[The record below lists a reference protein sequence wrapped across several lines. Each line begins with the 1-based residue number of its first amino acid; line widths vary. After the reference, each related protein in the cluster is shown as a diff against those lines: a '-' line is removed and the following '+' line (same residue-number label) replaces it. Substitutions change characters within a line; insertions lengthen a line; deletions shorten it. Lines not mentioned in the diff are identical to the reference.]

1 MHEMKPFGT
10 SASRI
15 ALAALAAALAAAGLL
30 LTSLAQAS
38 APAYL
43 TFIANSRTLHPSVE
57 IAHLDG
63 SDPRTLGPGMSALLA
78 PSGSLVAAIRL
89 LPPQDNT
96 TSELLTYPARGGA
109 PRRLYHYDGFL
120 VLAGWSADSK
130 LLLAYGTGNSDA
142 GPLLVINTVSG
153 SVTTIARGVIEGASF
168 APNASDDVVYALA
181 RSLLG
186 SAPIN
191 LFISSAHGSSRRQ
204 LTSDGHSFYPVWG
217 ARAIFFARS
226 RSRGPQD
233 DPINQ
238 LWSIT
243 PRGEDARQL
252 THMSVGP
259 LVAGLVPVAASANGE
274 RVLADFG
281 GTDTSAAWTVTL
293 SGATTVARALN
304 GVTDGD
310 SPDALSRD
318 GATVLITKGFEGSPT
333 SIESIPWAGGKPT
346 VLSAHGANASW
357 NA

>member
-1 MHEMKPFGT
+1 VKPSGT
-10 SASRI
+10 AARRI
-15 ALAALAAALAAAGLL
+15 ALYALAAALAPAGLL
-30 LTSLAQAS
+30 VSSLAQAS
-38 APAYL
+38 PRGQL

-57 IAHLDG
+57 IANLNG
-63 SDPRTLGPGMSALLA
+63 GDPRTLGPGMSALIA
-78 PSGSLVAAIRL
+78 PAGSLVAAIRL

-109 PRRLYHYDGFL
+109 ARQLYHYDGFL

-142 GPLLVINTVSG
+142 GPLLVINRASG
-153 SVTTIARGVIEGASF
+153 SVTTIARGVIDGASF

-181 RSLLG
+181 KSLLS

-191 LFISSAHGSSRRQ
+191 LFISSPDGSSRRQ
-204 LTSDGHSFYPVWG
+204 LTRDGHSSYPVWG
-217 ARAIFFARS
+217 ARAIVFARS

-243 PRGEDARQL
+243 PSGADARQL

-259 LVAGLVPVAASANGE
+259 LVAGLVPVAMSANGE
-274 RVLADFG
+274 HVLADFG

-304 GVTDGD
+304 GVADGD

-318 GATVLITKGFEGSPT
+318 GATVLITNGFEGAPT
-333 SIESIPWAGGKPT
+333 SVESIPWAGGKPT